1 MERAELMTLRP
12 AAGADVLSA
21 LLMPPY
27 GGAADE
33 DPATDDLGLAR
44 ACVREARKRQS
55 YGRYAEA
62 DALLTL
68 GVEHAGRAGAEPEQA
83 LAAGA
88 LALSL
93 WRGPE
98 PVATALSRGRALLDE
113 HGVGRPA
120 VRLALTCPLA
130 VLLAMRERWDDAYAC
145 LKDARRL
152 AGELGYAEG
161 PVVLPLFT
169 AAVESLAGD
178 DRRALVLL
186 DEAAEA
192 GRELRADG
200 LLTTVARN
208 AARLLVDAG
217 RHEEAAGRLHAAGSG
232 AGPQATASPSE
243 AADLDGL
250 LARIAV
256 SRGSFEEA
264 VALADRAVATAAG
277 TDSPATEAVARLDQ
291 ADVLRCRGRLAEARY
306 TAALAGRSF
315 AMKGHLPGASR
326 AVETH
331 ASVTPAIPARP
342 VA

>member
-12 AAGADVLSA
+12 AAGADVLST
-21 LLMPPY
+21 LLAAPS
-27 GGAADE
+27 GGVADVGPAA
-33 DPATDDLGLAR
+33 DDLGLAR
-44 ACVREARKRQS
+44 AGIRTARERQS

-62 DALLTL
+62 DVLLTRA
-68 GVEHAGRAGAEPEQA
+68 VEHAGRAGAEPEQA

-93 WRGPE
+93 WHGPE
-98 PVATALSRGRALLDE
+98 PVAAALSRGRVLLDE
-113 HGVGRPA
+113 HGAGRPS
-120 VRLALTCPLA
+120 VRLALVAPLA

-145 LKDARRL
+145 LADARRL

-161 PVVLPLFT
+161 PVALPLFT

-178 DRRALVLL
+178 DKRALVLL

-192 GRELRADG
+192 GREARADG
-200 LLTTVARN
+200 LLVTVARS

-217 RHEEAAGRLHAAGSG
+217 RHEEAADRLYAAGSG
-232 AGPQATASPSE
+232 GSQAAATPAV

-250 LARIAV
+250 LARIAMAGGRV
-256 SRGSFEEA
+256 EEA

-277 TDSPATEAVARLDQ
+277 TDSPAAEAVARLDQ
-291 ADVLRCRGRLAEARY
+291 ADVLRCCGRLAEARY

-315 AMKGHLPGASR
+315 ALKGHLPGASR

-331 ASVTPAIPARP
+331 ASVTPAVPARP
-342 VA
+342 TA